1 MGRVCIVRRLG
12 IISDQ
17 YHHRLTL
24 ILAGTI
30 FVIGALIW
38 ANTQFIGPLAVLFI
52 AQFVLGLGTGSLGVL
67 RSYVAEQV
75 APAKRTYMLARLS
88 ALQYAGFAATPLFGS
103 ALVIAGSSI
112 SKTMEFVFPGYLV
125 VILSMVCLGLLIF
138 KFKDFQEY
146 YEHPPEKIFDEK
158 NSIELTKVMDTSSN
172 PMRDSDKH
180 SSTSTSNST
189 STSPDS
195 SQDDEEQRT
204 RKLSVEN
211 VSPDTPKSP
220 QSVVEDI
227 EAPKLETGFEMPQI
241 AANKKVR
248 NRVFLLM
255 LFLNLS
261 TRGAISVYETRG
273 TQIMLDQYNMS
284 QWELGLL
291 VSSAGKCSVLCSYR

>member
-1 MGRVCIVRRLG
+1 M
-12 IISDQ
+12 
-17 YHHRLTL
+17 
-24 ILAGTI
+24 
-30 FVIGALIW
+30 IW
-38 ANTQFIGPLAVLFI
+38 AKTQFIGPLAVLFI

-125 VILSMVCLGLLIF
+125 VILAMVCLGLLIF
-138 KFKDFQEY
+138 KFKDFHEY
-146 YEHPPEKIFDEK
+146 YEHPPEKQFDEK
-158 NSIELTKVMDTSSN
+158 NSIELIKVMDTSSN

-180 SSTSTSNST
+180 SSTSTS
-189 STSPDS
+189 PDS
-195 SQDDEEQRT
+195 FHDGKEQRA

-211 VSPDTPKSP
+211 DSTGTPKSP

-227 EAPKLETGFEMPQI
+227 KAPKLETGLEMPQI

-255 LFLNLS
+255 IFLNFA
-261 TRGAISVYETRG
+261 TRGAMSVYETRG
-273 TQIMLDQYNMS
+273 TQIMLDQYNMP

-291 VSSAGKCSVLCSYR
+291 VSIAGKGSV

>member
-1 MGRVCIVRRLG
+1 MYSLGRVCIVRRLG

-24 ILAGTI
+24 ILAVSI

-38 ANTQFIGPLAVLFI
+38 ANTQFIGSLAVLFI

-88 ALQYAGFAATPLFGS
+88 ALQYAGFAATPLLGS

-146 YEHPPEKIFDEK
+146 YEHPPEKKFDEK
-158 NSIELTKVMDTSSN
+158 NSIELMKVMDTSSN
-172 PMRDSDKH
+172 PMRNSDKQC
-180 SSTSTSNST
+180 SASTSTSTSP

-195 SQDDEEQRT
+195 SHEEEERA
-204 RKLSVEN
+204 RKLSVETD
-211 VSPDTPKSP
+211 STGTPKN
-220 QSVVEDI
+220 VVEDI
-227 EAPKLETGFEMPQI
+227 EAPAPKLETGFEMPQI

-255 LFLNLS
+255 LFLNFA
-261 TRGAISVYETRG
+261 TRGAMSVYETRG
-273 TQIMLDQYNMS
+273 TQIMLDQYHMP
-284 QWELGLL
+284 QWTLGLL
-291 VSSAGKCSVLCSYR
+291 VSSAGK

>member
-1 MGRVCIVRRLG
+1 VAMYSMGRVCIVQRLG

-17 YHHRLTL
+17 YRHRLTL
-24 ILAGTI
+24 IFSGSI

-75 APAKRTYMLARLS
+75 APAKRTYMLARLA
-88 ALQYAGFAATPLFGS
+88 ALQYAGFAATPLLGS
-103 ALVIAGSSI
+103 ALVIAGRSI
-112 SKTMEFVFPGYLV
+112 SKTMEFVFPAYLV
-125 VILSMVCLGLLIF
+125 VILAMTCLGLLIF
-138 KFKDFQEY
+138 KFKDFQTF
-146 YEHPPEKIFDEK
+146 YEHPPEKKLDEK
-158 NSIELTKVMDTSSN
+158 NSIELMKVMDTSSN

-180 SSTSTSNST
+180 SSTSTS
-189 STSPDS
+189 PES
-195 SQDDEEQRT
+195 SQDDEEERGD
-204 RKLSVEN
+204 KLS
-211 VSPDTPKSP
+211 PDSDPTSTPKSP
-220 QSVVEDI
+220 KSVVDDI

-255 LFLNLS
+255 LFLNFS
-261 TRGAISVYETRG
+261 TRGAIAVYETRG
-273 TQIMLDQYNMS
+273 TQIMLDQYNMP

-291 VSSAGKCSVLCSYR
+291 VSIAG